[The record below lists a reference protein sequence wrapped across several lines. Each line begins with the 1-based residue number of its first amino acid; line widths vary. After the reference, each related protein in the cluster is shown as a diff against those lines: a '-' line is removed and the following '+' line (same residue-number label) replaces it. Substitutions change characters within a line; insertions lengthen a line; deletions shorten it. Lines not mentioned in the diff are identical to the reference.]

1 MPVKDWM
8 SKDLVTIDADTS
20 IMKASKVMKQNEIQ
34 HLPVLSQGR
43 LVGIVSDRDL
53 KEATPSKA
61 TTLDIHEMYYLLDT
75 VTVKSLMPKHL
86 YTIAPGDT
94 VEKAA
99 AVMLKHHISALPV
112 VDAQGALAGI
122 ITKGDIFR
130 AFVSISGIHQG
141 PWPWALNCR
150 TSPGRLRQ
158 VTDVIRA
165 HGGRIASI
173 LTGYEGAPEGF
184 RQVFIRAK
192 EVKDE
197 KALRKELE
205 AKSTGC
211 SISSTRKWIESGP
224 AAAESLPA
232 GVRIKSGRTR
242 QGA

>member
-8 SKDLVTIDADTS
+8 SQDLVTVDADTS
-20 IMKASKVMKQNEIQ
+20 IMKASRVMKQNNIQ
-34 HLPVLSQGR
+34 HLPVLSKGR

-61 TTLDIHEMYYLLDT
+61 TTLDIHEMYYLLDK
-75 VTVKSLMPKHL
+75 VLVKSLMPKELH
-86 YTIAPGDT
+86 TIAPGDT

-99 AVMLKHHISALPV
+99 AVMLKHRISALPV
-112 VDAQGALAGI
+112 VDDKGAMAGI

-141 PWPWALNCR
+141 TLAMGFELPDQ
-150 TSPGRLRQ
+150 PGSIKT
-158 VTDVIRA
+158 VTDVIRT

-192 EVKDE
+192 DIKDE
-197 KALRKELE
+197 KALVKELE
-205 AKSTGC
+205 AKSKVLYF
-211 SISSTRKWIESGP
+211 IHEK
-224 AAAESLPA
+224 
-232 GVRIKSGRTR
+232 VD
-242 QGA
+242 

>member
-8 SKDLVTIDADTS
+8 SQDLVTVDADTS
-20 IMKASKVMKQNEIQ
+20 IMKASRVMKQNNIQ
-34 HLPVLSQGR
+34 HLPVLSKGR

-61 TTLDIHEMYYLLDT
+61 TTLDIHEMYYLLDK
-75 VTVKSLMPKHL
+75 VLVKSLMPKELH
-86 YTIAPGDT
+86 TIAPGDT

-99 AVMLKHHISALPV
+99 AVMLKHRISALPV
-112 VDAQGALAGI
+112 VDDKGAMAGI

-141 PWPWALNCR
+141 ALAMGFELPDQ
-150 TSPGRLRQ
+150 PGSIKT
-158 VTDVIRA
+158 VTDVIRT

-192 EVKDE
+192 DIKDE
-197 KALRKELE
+197 KALVKELE
-205 AKSTGC
+205 AKSKVLYF
-211 SISSTRKWIESGP
+211 IHEK
-224 AAAESLPA
+224 
-232 GVRIKSGRTR
+232 VD
-242 QGA
+242 

>member
-20 IMKASKVMKQNEIQ
+20 IMKASKVMKQNRIQ

-61 TTLDIHEMYYLLDT
+61 TTLDIHEMYHLLDT
-75 VTVKSLMPKHL
+75 ITVKSLMPKKIF
-86 YTIAPGDT
+86 TITPGET

-112 VDAQGALAGI
+112 VDPGGTLAGI

-130 AFVSISGIHQG
+130 AFVSISGIYQG
-141 PWPWALNCR
+141 PLAMGLELPDQ
-150 TSPGRLRQ
+150 PGSIKT
-158 VTDVIRA
+158 VTDIIRT

-173 LTGYEGAPEGF
+173 LTGYEGAPEGS

-192 EVKDE
+192 DIKDE
-197 KALRKELE
+197 QALRQELE
-205 AKSTGC
+205 AKSTVLYF
-211 SISSTRKWIESGP
+211 IHEQ
-224 AAAESLPA
+224 AD
-232 GVRIKSGRTR
+232 
-242 QGA
+242 

>member
-8 SKDLVTIDADTS
+8 NKDLVTIEEDTS
-20 IMKASKVMKQNEIQ
+20 IMKASKIMKQHNFQ

-61 TTLDIHEMYYLLDT
+61 TSLDIHELYYLLDT
-75 VTVKSLMPKHL
+75 IAVKSLMPKDL

-99 AVMLKHHISALPV
+99 AIMLKHHISALPV
-112 VDAQGALAGI
+112 VADKSALAGI

-141 PWPWALNCR
+141 ALAMGFELPDQ
-150 TSPGRLRQ
+150 PGSIKT

-173 LTGYEGAPEGF
+173 LTGYEGAPEGS
-184 RQVFIRAK
+184 RQVFIRVK
-192 EVKDE
+192 DIKDE
-197 KALRKELE
+197 KALVKELE
-205 AKSTGC
+205 AKSKVLYF
-211 SISSTRKWIESGP
+211 IHEK
-224 AAAESLPA
+224 
-232 GVRIKSGRTR
+232 VD
-242 QGA
+242 